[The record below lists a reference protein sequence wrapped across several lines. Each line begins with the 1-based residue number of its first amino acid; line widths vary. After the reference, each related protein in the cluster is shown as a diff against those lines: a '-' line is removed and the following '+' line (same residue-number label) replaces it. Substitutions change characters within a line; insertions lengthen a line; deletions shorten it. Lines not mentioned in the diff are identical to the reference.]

1 MLFYFVL
8 SELLIIFAASLTL
21 NVFIMLTTSTGENKT
36 LWQATVELYNK
47 QPEFT
52 TMAAVAAFIVLVFV
66 AFLIYRLFNPPKWT
80 R

>member
-1 MLFYFVL
+1 
-8 SELLIIFAASLTL
+8 
-21 NVFIMLTTSTGENKT
+21 MLTTSTGENKT